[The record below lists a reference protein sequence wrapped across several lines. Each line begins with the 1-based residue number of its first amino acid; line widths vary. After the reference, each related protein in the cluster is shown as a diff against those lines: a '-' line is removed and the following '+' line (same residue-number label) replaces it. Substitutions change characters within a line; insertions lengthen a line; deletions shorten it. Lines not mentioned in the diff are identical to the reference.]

1 MSTEIYRRY
10 IDIINENSLTE
21 EELNENMLSKVTS
34 LAQKAASK
42 LPSLLGDKLESVKQA
57 ALKATGGSTE
67 ISMDNIQKVAK
78 VLKNM
83 GIDKM
88 LGGEEEAPA
97 AVNEGILGALGMA
110 SVAVAGGAIGLVS
123 LPLAILAGAILFQIG
138 MSK

>member
-67 ISMDNIQKVAK
+67 ISMANIQKVAK

-110 SVAVAGGAIGLVS
+110 GVAVAGGAIGLVS